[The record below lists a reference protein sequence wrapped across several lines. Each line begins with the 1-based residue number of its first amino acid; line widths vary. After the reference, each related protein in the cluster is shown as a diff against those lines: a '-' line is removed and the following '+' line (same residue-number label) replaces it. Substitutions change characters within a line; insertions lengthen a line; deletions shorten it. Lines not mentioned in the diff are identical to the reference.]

1 MKAILRALF
10 GDRATIGVVAGAVV
24 VAVVVTRL
32 GDPRAAV
39 WLMTAAL
46 VIGVWWLA
54 QR

>member
-10 GDRATIGVVAGAVV
+10 GDRATIGVVAGAVA
-24 VAVVVTRL
+24 AVVVTRL
-32 GDPRAAV
+32 GDPRTAV
-39 WLMTAAL
+39 GLMTATL

>member
-10 GDRATIGVVAGAVV
+10 GDRATIGVVAGA
-24 VAVVVTRL
+24 AVVVTRL

-39 WLMTAAL
+39 GLMTATL